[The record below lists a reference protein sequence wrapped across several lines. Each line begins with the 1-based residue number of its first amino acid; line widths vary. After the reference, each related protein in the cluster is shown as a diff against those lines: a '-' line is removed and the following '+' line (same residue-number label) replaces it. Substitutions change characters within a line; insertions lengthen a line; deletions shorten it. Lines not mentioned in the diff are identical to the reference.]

1 MKLFIIS
8 NRLPL
13 KVTRNED
20 QTFEYQRSEGG
31 LATGLGSLEVTIE
44 RHWIGWPGIFLD
56 SKEERHDVTR
66 HLESFNFHPVFLSE
80 KQIVNYYEGYSN
92 SILWPLCHYFYS
104 FVEYDTNYWE
114 SYKEVNLL
122 FASIASGLIKAGDM
136 VWVHDYQLMLLP
148 KMIRKSTKAGGIGY
162 FHHIPFPSYELFRVL
177 PERAEIL
184 DGLLGADLI
193 AFHTH
198 DYMRHFI
205 SAVERVMELE
215 FRLDKVLIDYRMVHV
230 GAYPMGINYLQYYD
244 AILNPVI
251 QEKARELRH
260 NYGEN
265 KLVLSVDRLDYS
277 KGVLHRLKGFVHF
290 LENHPEYHGKVSLVM
305 LLVPSRDSVGRYAE
319 LKTKVDERIG
329 FINGMYST
337 INWTPIHYFYHSLEF
352 EELAAL
358 YHIADIAL
366 VTPLRDGMNLV
377 AKEYVA
383 AKRDKPGT
391 LILSE
396 MAGAAVEL
404 SDAIVINPN
413 NPEAI
418 EWALIDALEMS
429 QEEQFARM
437 VKMQKV
443 ISRQNVKKWANDF
456 ITELTRICL
465 RNKENDRKR
474 ILPNRIK
481 PLCHS
486 YRNAEK
492 RLLILDYDGTL
503 SPFKNKP
510 EDAFP
515 TSVLMQ
521 LLTQLASDPRNR
533 VVISSGRDMQ
543 TLEKWLG
550 HLPLD
555 MAAEHGAFYK
565 ENGVW
570 NRKTST
576 ISWDDEILHIFQEF
590 LDKTPQSKLEVK
602 DTALVWHFRKVD
614 AWLASIREQ
623 QLINAL
629 MKPCAHLR
637 LQIMRGNKILE
648 VKSPIYNKGV
658 EARRLLQEDPFDF
671 ILAIGDDT
679 TDEDTFNAL
688 PRSAFTVKVGGP
700 CKSANYYLLS
710 QSETLPLLQS
720 LITCSGSNES

>member
-1 MKLFIIS
+1 M
-8 NRLPL
+8 
-13 KVTRNED
+13 
-20 QTFEYQRSEGG
+20 
-31 LATGLGSLEVTIE
+31 ATGLGSLEVSIE
-44 RHWIGWPGIFLD
+44 KHWIGWPGIFLD
-56 SKEERHDVTR
+56 SKEERKEVTK
-66 HLESFNFHPVFLSE
+66 HLEAFNYHPVFLSE

-104 FVEYDTNYWE
+104 FVEWETNYWE
-114 SYKEVNLL
+114 TYKEVNLL
-122 FASIASGLIKAGDM
+122 FASISSGFIKAGDM

-148 KMIRKSTKAGGIGY
+148 KMLRERTKAGGIGY

-193 AFHTH
+193 ALHTH

-251 QEKARELRH
+251 QEKARELRQ

-383 AKRDKPGT
+383 SKRDKPGV

-418 EWALIDALEMS
+418 EWALLDALEMS

-437 VKMQKV
+437 AKMQKV
-443 ISRQNVKKWANDF
+443 ISRQTVKKWANDF

-474 ILPNRIK
+474 ILPNRLK
-481 PLCHS
+481 PLCQS

-515 TSVLMQ
+515 TSELLQM
-521 LLTQLASDPRNR
+521 LTQLVSDPRNR

-576 ISWDDEILHIFQEF
+576 ISWDDEILQIFQEF
-590 LDKTPQSKLEVK
+590 LDKTPQSKLEIK

-629 MKPCAHLR
+629 IKPCAHLH

-658 EARRLLQEDPFDF
+658 EAKRLLQGNSFDF

-688 PRSAFTVKVGGP
+688 PHSAFSVKVGGP

-710 QSETLPLLQS
+710 QAETLPMLQS
-720 LITCSGSNES
+720 LLKCSGSDES

>member
-1 MKLFIIS
+1 MRLFIIS

-20 QTFEYQRSEGG
+20 QSFEFQRSEGG
-31 LATGLGSLEVTIE
+31 LATGLGSLEVSIE
-44 RHWIGWPGIFLD
+44 KHWIGWPGIFLD
-56 SKEERHDVTR
+56 SKEERKEVTK
-66 HLESFNFHPVFLSE
+66 HLEAFNYHPVFLSE

-104 FVEYDTNYWE
+104 FVEWETNYWE
-114 SYKEVNLL
+114 TYKEVNLL
-122 FASIASGLIKAGDM
+122 FASISSGFIKAGDM

-148 KMIRKSTKAGGIGY
+148 KMLRERTKAGGIGY

-193 AFHTH
+193 ALHTH

-251 QEKARELRH
+251 QEKARELRQ

-383 AKRDKPGT
+383 SKRDKPGV

-418 EWALIDALEMS
+418 EWALLDALEMS

-437 VKMQKV
+437 AKMQKV
-443 ISRQNVKKWANDF
+443 ISRQTVKKWANDF

-474 ILPNRIK
+474 ILPNRLK
-481 PLCHS
+481 PLCQS

-515 TSVLMQ
+515 TSELLQM
-521 LLTQLASDPRNR
+521 LTQLVSDPRNR

-576 ISWDDEILHIFQEF
+576 ISWDDEILQIFQEF
-590 LDKTPQSKLEVK
+590 LDKTPQSKLEIK

-629 MKPCAHLR
+629 IKPCAHLH

-658 EARRLLQEDPFDF
+658 EAKRLLQGNSFDF

-688 PRSAFTVKVGGP
+688 PHSAFSVKVGGP

-710 QSETLPLLQS
+710 QAETLPMLQS
-720 LITCSGSNES
+720 LLKCSGSDES

>member
-1 MKLFIIS
+1 MIFKALATVIRLFLYIWCYCMITPTFKATTPYQLPILKTNSIEMRLFIIS

-20 QTFEYQRSEGG
+20 QSFEFQRSEGG
-31 LATGLGSLEVTIE
+31 LATGLGSLEVSIE
-44 RHWIGWPGIFLD
+44 KHWIGWPGIFLD
-56 SKEERHDVTR
+56 SKEERKEVTK
-66 HLESFNFHPVFLSE
+66 HLEAFNYHPVFLSE

-104 FVEYDTNYWE
+104 FVEWETNYWE
-114 SYKEVNLL
+114 TYKEVNLL
-122 FASIASGLIKAGDM
+122 FASISSGFIKAGDM

-148 KMIRKSTKAGGIGY
+148 KMIRERTKAGGIGY

-251 QEKARELRH
+251 QEKARELRQ

-383 AKRDKPGT
+383 SKRDKPGV

-418 EWALIDALEMS
+418 EWALLDALEMS
-429 QEEQFARM
+429 REEQFAKM
-437 VKMQKV
+437 EKMQKV
-443 ISRQNVKKWANDF
+443 ISRQTVKKWANDF

-474 ILPNRIK
+474 ILPNRLK
-481 PLCHS
+481 PLCQS
-486 YRNAEK
+486 YRKAEK
-492 RLLILDYDGTL
+492 RLMILDYDGTL

-510 EDAFP
+510 EF
-515 TSVLMQ
+515 SFEMVL
-521 LLTQLASDPRNR
+521 
-533 VVISSGRDMQ
+533 I
-543 TLEKWLG
+543 
-550 HLPLD
+550 
-555 MAAEHGAFYK
+555 
-565 ENGVW
+565 
-570 NRKTST
+570 
-576 ISWDDEILHIFQEF
+576 
-590 LDKTPQSKLEVK
+590 
-602 DTALVWHFRKVD
+602 
-614 AWLASIREQ
+614 
-623 QLINAL
+623 
-629 MKPCAHLR
+629 
-637 LQIMRGNKILE
+637 
-648 VKSPIYNKGV
+648 
-658 EARRLLQEDPFDF
+658 
-671 ILAIGDDT
+671 
-679 TDEDTFNAL
+679 
-688 PRSAFTVKVGGP
+688 KVGP
-700 CKSANYYLLS
+700 IL
-710 QSETLPLLQS
+710 
-720 LITCSGSNES
+720 

>member
-1 MKLFIIS
+1 MRLFIIS

-20 QTFEYQRSEGG
+20 QSFEYQRSEGG

-44 RHWIGWPGIFLD
+44 KHWIGWPGIFLD
-56 SKEERHDVTR
+56 SKEERKEVTK
-66 HLESFNFHPVFLSE
+66 HLEAFNYHPVFLSE

-114 SYKEVNLL
+114 TYKEVNLL
-122 FASIASGLIKAGDM
+122 FASIASGFIKPGDM

-148 KMIRKSTKAGGIGY
+148 KMIRERTKAGGIGY

-251 QEKARELRH
+251 QEKARELRQ

-383 AKRDKPGT
+383 SKRDKPGV

-418 EWALIDALEMS
+418 EWALLDALEMS
-429 QEEQFARM
+429 REEQFAKM
-437 VKMQKV
+437 EKMQKV
-443 ISRQNVKKWANDF
+443 ISRQTVKKWANDF

-474 ILPNRIK
+474 ILPNRLK
-481 PLCHS
+481 PLCQS
-486 YRNAEK
+486 YRMAEK
-492 RLLILDYDGTL
+492 RLMILDYDGTL

-515 TSVLMQ
+515 TSELLQM
-521 LLTQLASDPRNR
+521 LTQLASDARNR

-576 ISWDDEILHIFQEF
+576 ISWDDEILQIFQEF
-590 LDKTPQSKLEVK
+590 LDKTPQSKLEIK

-629 MKPCAHLR
+629 IKPCAHLH

-658 EARRLLQEDPFDF
+658 EAKRLLQGNSFDF

-688 PRSAFTVKVGGP
+688 PNSAYSVKVGGP

-710 QSETLPLLQS
+710 QAETLPMLQS
-720 LITCSGSNES
+720 LIKCSGSDES

>member
-1 MKLFIIS
+1 M
-8 NRLPL
+8 
-13 KVTRNED
+13 E
-20 QTFEYQRSEGG
+20 
-31 LATGLGSLEVTIE
+31 A
-44 RHWIGWPGIFLD
+44 
-56 SKEERHDVTR
+56 
-66 HLESFNFHPVFLSE
+66 FNYHPVFLSE

-104 FVEYDTNYWE
+104 FVEWETNYWE
-114 SYKEVNLL
+114 TYKEVNLL
-122 FASIASGLIKAGDM
+122 FASISSGFIKAGDM

-148 KMIRKSTKAGGIGY
+148 KMLRERTKAGGIGY
-162 FHHIPFPSYELFRVL
+162 FHHMPFPSYELFRVL

-251 QEKARELRH
+251 QEKARELRQ

-277 KGVLHRLKGFVHF
+277 KGVLHRLKGIVHF

-383 AKRDKPGT
+383 SKRDKPGV

-418 EWALIDALEMS
+418 EWALLDALEMS

-437 VKMQKV
+437 AKMQKV
-443 ISRQNVKKWANDF
+443 ISRQTVKKWANDF

-474 ILPNRIK
+474 ILPNRLK
-481 PLCHS
+481 PICQS

-515 TSVLMQ
+515 TSELLQM
-521 LLTQLASDPRNR
+521 LTQLVSDPRNR

-576 ISWDDEILHIFQEF
+576 ISWDDEILQIFQEF
-590 LDKTPQSKLEVK
+590 LDKTPQSKLEIK

-614 AWLASIREQ
+614 AWLAYIREQ

-629 MKPCAHLR
+629 IKPCAHLH

-658 EARRLLQEDPFDF
+658 EAKRLLQGNSFDF

-688 PRSAFTVKVGGP
+688 PHSAFSVKVGGP

-710 QSETLPLLQS
+710 QAETLPMLQS
-720 LITCSGSNES
+720 LLKCSGSDES